1 MVYLKTIAGL
11 KEYSMDSQELRK
23 MSIDNAKLALDQA
36 KQTNYKHM
44 ETKDE
49 LDEMLLSIDRDWGK
63 YLAASGSATYKTLL
77 DEIEK
82 YLISKDIES
91 MTPNETSIM
100 KLTEDKRKGIETLLA
115 WIEPLRDYRIG
126 SREIGGDVIIDQL
139 KKVLLIEGY
148 DKVDK
153 ELLNHLR
160 GLYGKRIE
168 A

>member
-1 MVYLKTIAGL
+1 M
-11 KEYSMDSQELRK
+11 
-23 MSIDNAKLALDQA
+23 
-36 KQTNYKHM
+36 
-44 ETKDE
+44 
-49 LDEMLLSIDRDWGK
+49 
-63 YLAASGSATYKTLL
+63 

-82 YLISKDIES
+82 YLITNEIES

>member
-1 MVYLKTIAGL
+1 
-11 KEYSMDSQELRK
+11 
-23 MSIDNAKLALDQA
+23 
-36 KQTNYKHM
+36 
-44 ETKDE
+44 
-49 LDEMLLSIDRDWGK
+49 
-63 YLAASGSATYKTLL
+63 L

-91 MTPNETSIM
+91 MTPNENSIM

>member
-1 MVYLKTIAGL
+1 
-11 KEYSMDSQELRK
+11 MDSQELRK
-23 MSIDNAKLALDQA
+23 MSIDNAKMALDQA
-36 KQTNYKHM
+36 KRVKQEKEM

-63 YLAASGSATYKTLL
+63 YLAASGSATYKSLL

-82 YLISKDIES
+82 LVIANEIES
-91 MTPNETSIM
+91 KTPNENSIM

-115 WIEPLRDYRIG
+115 WVEPLKDYRIG
-126 SREIGGDVIIDQL
+126 SREVGGDVIIDQL

-153 ELLNHLR
+153 ELLNNLR
-160 GLYGKRIE
+160 GLYGRKK
-168 A
+168 

>member
-23 MSIDNAKLALDQA
+23 MSIDNAKMALDQA

-63 YLAASGSATYKTLL
+63 YLAACGSATYKTLL

-82 YLISKDIES
+82 YLITNEIES
-91 MTPNETSIM
+91 MTPNENSIM

-160 GLYGKRIE
+160 VLYGKRIE

>member
-1 MVYLKTIAGL
+1 
-11 KEYSMDSQELRK
+11 
-23 MSIDNAKLALDQA
+23 
-36 KQTNYKHM
+36 M

-63 YLAASGSATYKTLL
+63 YLAASGSATYKSLL

-82 YLISKDIES
+82 LVIANEIES
-91 MTPNETSIM
+91 KTPNENSIM

-115 WIEPLRDYRIG
+115 WVEPLKDYRIG
-126 SREIGGDVIIDQL
+126 SREVGGDVIIDQL

-153 ELLNHLR
+153 ELLNNLR
-160 GLYGKRIE
+160 GLYGRKK
-168 A
+168 

>member
-11 KEYSMDSQELRK
+11 KEYSMDSDELRQ

-36 KQTNYKHM
+36 KRIKEM

-63 YLAASGSATYKTLL
+63 YLAASGSATYKSLL

-82 YLISKDIES
+82 LAIANEIES
-91 MTPNETSIM
+91 MTPNENSIM

-160 GLYGKRIE
+160 VLYGKRIE

>member
-11 KEYSMDSQELRK
+11 KEYSMDSGELRQ
-23 MSIDNAKLALDQA
+23 MSIDNAKMALDQA
-36 KQTNYKHM
+36 KRVKEENEM

-63 YLAASGSATYKTLL
+63 YLAASGSATYKSLL

-82 YLISKDIES
+82 LVIANEIES
-91 MTPNETSIM
+91 KTPNETSIM
-100 KLTEDKRKGIETLLA
+100 KLTEDKKKGIETLLA
-115 WIEPLRDYRIG
+115 WVEPLKDYRIG
-126 SREIGGDVIIDQL
+126 SREVGGDVIIDQL

-153 ELLNHLR
+153 ELLNNLR
-160 GLYGKRIE
+160 GLYGRKK
-168 A
+168 

>member
-1 MVYLKTIAGL
+1 MVYSKTIAGL
-11 KEYSMDSQELRK
+11 KEYSMDSDELRQ
-23 MSIDNAKLALDQA
+23 MSIDNAKMALDQA
-36 KQTNYKHM
+36 KRVKEENEM

-63 YLAASGSATYKTLL
+63 YLAASGSATYKSLL

-82 YLISKDIES
+82 LVIANEIES
-91 MTPNETSIM
+91 KTPNETSIM

-115 WIEPLRDYRIG
+115 WVEPLKDYRIG
-126 SREIGGDVIIDQL
+126 SREVGGDVIIDQL

-153 ELLNHLR
+153 ELLNNLR
-160 GLYGKRIE
+160 GLYGRKK
-168 A
+168 

>member
-11 KEYSMDSQELRK
+11 KEYSMDSDELRQ

-36 KQTNYKHM
+36 KRIKEM

-63 YLAASGSATYKTLL
+63 YLAASGSATYKSLL

-82 YLISKDIES
+82 LVIANEIES
-91 MTPNETSIM
+91 MTPNENSIM
-100 KLTEDKRKGIETLLA
+100 KLTEDKRRGIETLLA

-160 GLYGKRIE
+160 VLYGKRIE

>member
-1 MVYLKTIAGL
+1 
-11 KEYSMDSQELRK
+11 MDSQELRK
-23 MSIDNAKLALDQA
+23 MSIDNAKMALDQA
-36 KQTNYKHM
+36 KRVKEENEM

-63 YLAASGSATYKTLL
+63 YLAASGSATYKSLL

-82 YLISKDIES
+82 LVIANEIES
-91 MTPNETSIM
+91 KTPNETSIM

-115 WIEPLRDYRIG
+115 WVEPLKDYRIG
-126 SREIGGDVIIDQL
+126 SREVGGDVIIDQL

-153 ELLNHLR
+153 ELLNNLR
-160 GLYGKRIE
+160 GLYGRKK
-168 A
+168 

>member
-23 MSIDNAKLALDQA
+23 MSIDNAKIALDQA
-36 KQTNYKHM
+36 KRVKEM

-63 YLAASGSATYKTLL
+63 YLAASGSATYKSLL

-82 YLISKDIES
+82 LVIANEIES

>member
-11 KEYSMDSQELRK
+11 KEYSMDSDELRQ
-23 MSIDNAKLALDQA
+23 MSIDNAKMALDQA
-36 KQTNYKHM
+36 KRVKEENEM

-63 YLAASGSATYKTLL
+63 YLAASGSATYKSLL

-82 YLISKDIES
+82 LVIANEIES
-91 MTPNETSIM
+91 KTPNETSIM
-100 KLTEDKRKGIETLLA
+100 KLTEDKKKGIETLLA
-115 WIEPLRDYRIG
+115 WVEPLKDYRIG
-126 SREIGGDVIIDQL
+126 SREVGGDVIIDQL

-153 ELLNHLR
+153 ELLNNLR
-160 GLYGKRIE
+160 GLYGRKK
-168 A
+168 

>member
-11 KEYSMDSQELRK
+11 KEYSMDSDELRQ

-36 KQTNYKHM
+36 KRIKEM

-63 YLAASGSATYKTLL
+63 YLAASGSATYKSLL

-82 YLISKDIES
+82 LVIANEIES
-91 MTPNETSIM
+91 MTPNENSIM

-160 GLYGKRIE
+160 VLYGKRIE

>member
-11 KEYSMDSQELRK
+11 REYSMDSQELRQ
-23 MSIDNAKLALDQA
+23 MSIDNAKMALDQA
-36 KQTNYKHM
+36 KRIKEM

-63 YLAASGSATYKTLL
+63 YLAASGSATYKSLL

-82 YLISKDIES
+82 LVIANEIES
-91 MTPNETSIM
+91 MTPNENSIM

-160 GLYGKRIE
+160 VLYGKRIE

>member
-11 KEYSMDSQELRK
+11 REYSMDSQELRQ
-23 MSIDNAKLALDQA
+23 MSIDNAKMALDQA
-36 KQTNYKHM
+36 KRIKEM

-63 YLAASGSATYKTLL
+63 YLAASGSDTYKSLL

-82 YLISKDIES
+82 LVIANEIES
-91 MTPNETSIM
+91 MTPNENSIM

-160 GLYGKRIE
+160 VLYGKRIE

>member
-1 MVYLKTIAGL
+1 
-11 KEYSMDSQELRK
+11 MDSDELRQ
-23 MSIDNAKLALDQA
+23 MSIDNAKIALDQA
-36 KQTNYKHM
+36 KRIKEENEM

-49 LDEMLLSIDRDWGK
+49 LNEMLLSIDRDWGK

-82 YLISKDIES
+82 YLITNEIES
-91 MTPNETSIM
+91 MTPNENSIM

-148 DKVDK
+148 DKIDK

-160 GLYGKRIE
+160 VLYGKRIE

>member
-23 MSIDNAKLALDQA
+23 MSIDNAKIALDQA
-36 KQTNYKHM
+36 KRIKEM

-63 YLAASGSATYKTLL
+63 YLAASGSATYKSLL

-82 YLISKDIES
+82 LAIANEIES
-91 MTPNETSIM
+91 MTPNENSIM
-100 KLTEDKRKGIETLLA
+100 KLTEDKRKGIETLLGWVVKDA
-115 WIEPLRDYRIG
+115 VYRIG

-160 GLYGKRIE
+160 VLYGKRIE